1 MLYHFPQGIP
11 LREALQSVYAV
22 NRDSQVLQAAL
33 FTVWMLVAIAVLYMM
48 NNVHVSYST
57 NNALIDLFI
66 DEEFDGA
73 SYATH
78 ARHHTHGGAPV
89 HALHFLATC
98 AAAPY
103 QTHRYKKN
111 FDEIMTMEETWQW
124 LQGPLYNGLYPDE
137 W

>member
-1 MLYHFPQGIP
+1 MFGIVSAARAAMVVETRAHKRKRHMTLANGTVRTRHNPQPHVDAPLTLPCCITFPQGIP

-78 ARHHTHGGAPV
+78 ARQHTQSDSSP
-89 HALHFLATC
+89 
-98 AAAPY
+98 
-103 QTHRYKKN
+103 
-111 FDEIMTMEETWQW
+111 
-124 LQGPLYNGLYPDE
+124 
-137 W
+137 